1 MADKDKLNGLI
12 KVIKTIL
19 KNEKDNWFL
28 DKLLSE
34 LKEASHDLNLSENNT
49 LNQIQEYCIE
59 DNIKKLASEF
69 YKDFRIVA
77 IKDQLITDFIK
88 MEHERRRNDFENFS
102 LCVYQQIENIVNF
115 LFDNYVEKIW
125 EENKNRNAIS
135 RWDKNSQKYVISDYV
150 KKVNELIFGQYDK
163 WYASSKT
170 KGVLYFLY
178 YNEILT
184 NTNIFIQK
192 SIDIDEIYQI
202 RNKNHRGEK
211 LNNEYVE
218 NILINIKGKESIYYL
233 KFYGVLADF
242 INGINNS
249 LIEKG
254 F

>member
-19 KNEKDNWFL
+19 KNEKNNWFL

-34 LKEASHDLNLSENNT
+34 VKDVSYELNLSENNT

-59 DNIKKLASEF
+59 DNIKKLAHEF
-69 YKDFRIVA
+69 YKDFKIIA
-77 IKDQLITDFIK
+77 IKDQLIKDFIK

-115 LFDNYVEKIW
+115 LFDNFVEKIW
-125 EENKNRNAIS
+125 SKKKDNNAIFK
-135 RWDKNSQKYVISDYV
+135 WDKINQKYVKSDYV
-150 KKVNELIFGQYDK
+150 KKVNELILGQYDK

-170 KGVLYFLY
+170 KSVLYFFY
-178 YNEILT
+178 FNEVVT
-184 NTNIFIQK
+184 NTKDFYQK
-192 SIDIDEIYQI
+192 SKDIDEVYQI

-218 NILINIKGKESIYYL
+218 NVLTSISKNESIYYL
-233 KFYGVLADF
+233 KFYGILADF
-242 INGINNS
+242 VYNINKS
-249 LIEKG
+249 LNKL
-254 F
+254 